1 MSPDLTDGAGSADPG
16 IDQLFRILTGGPA
29 EGELSGEQDALAM
42 FRANVSPL
50 ASPRPV
56 NGATVPFKPILDG
69 AIPAGRRDTEPKRPV
84 RHPFRAPAR
93 WGLRLGIAGVIAI
106 GGGTAAAAYAAV
118 LPTPVQNIAHS
129 VFGFVGVPNAHH
141 QHHTGSSRARAH
153 HSGAPGSLSSSA
165 PGRRGHPSHGAK
177 PSRSAHPSATPSTS
191 PTASPS
197 PSPSP
202 STATGPA
209 VLTASAASANI
220 AAGTAPVINGQLT
233 RSGTGAAGVTVT
245 LIERLAGH
253 LFWHI
258 AGTGQTNSAGNVVV
272 TGPSLA
278 QNAVFRL
285 RIPGVAHSAG
295 VLVTVTPQVQIGLS
309 TSSAGLRELLTVTT
323 QYARPGNVV
332 WLEVQ
337 SASGNWVKLRKKRL
351 NAAGET
357 WFILNGTRLK
367 NKTVQVVLVATVR
380 HAAAVSNSETVPP
393 PT

>member
-177 PSRSAHPSATPSTS
+177 PSPSAHASATPSTS

-197 PSPSP
+197 PSPS
-202 STATGPA
+202 SVTGPA
-209 VLTASAASANI
+209 VLSASAASAEHR
-220 AAGTAPVINGQLT
+220 G
-233 RSGTGAAGVTVT
+233 RH
-245 LIERLAGH
+245 RAGH
-253 LFWHI
+253 QWPAH
-258 AGTGQTNSAGNVVV
+258 QVGNRCGGRDRHVDRAACRSPVLAHRRNRTDKFGRKRGYHRSV
-272 TGPSLA
+272 TGPE
-278 QNAVFRL
+278 R
-285 RIPGVAHSAG
+285 GVPAANTGRRPQRRRAGHGHPASPDCARSAA
-295 VLVTVTPQVQIGLS
+295 PS
-309 TSSAGLRELLTVTT
+309 C
-323 QYARPGNVV
+323 
-332 WLEVQ
+332 
-337 SASGNWVKLRKKRL
+337 
-351 NAAGET
+351 
-357 WFILNGTRLK
+357 GTC
-367 NKTVQVVLVATVR
+367 
-380 HAAAVSNSETVPP
+380 
-393 PT
+393 